1 MSLAAVALSH
11 SFLRRHPRAEVMER
25 LGAADC
31 GTPLGGVWV
40 LEEWEMS
47 SGGRTHIFRW
57 KERQKEREREEE
69 REEEGKKKTLCSLL
83 GKASNKCLAAQQR
96 TSQN

>member
-11 SFLRRHPRAEVMER
+11 SFLRRHSRAEVMGR

-31 GTPLGGVWV
+31 ETPLGGMWV

-57 KERQKEREREEE
+57 KERERVRERKKEKDSVFTA
-69 REEEGKKKTLCSLL
+69 RESF
-83 GKASNKCLAAQQR
+83 
-96 TSQN
+96 

>member
-69 REEEGKKKTLCSLL
+69 GKKKTLCSLL